1 MILSVLLLNDGIAI
15 YLYLQANDLLGCL
28 YRKIIS
34 MANILRKAFF
44 SASAIFL
51 LATAS
56 EAQDQQLNEQLF
68 KLNKFLFLLKS
79 EYVDTIN
86 TPNLVEKAIVS
97 TLKQLDPHSVYISK
111 EEVKKMS
118 EPLEGNFEGIG
129 IEFNILDDT
138 LIVVNPIQ
146 GGPSQKVGL
155 IAGDRILKID
165 GKNVTNIG
173 MKNSDVFTY
182 LRGTKGTKVELQI
195 KRRGDKDPLD
205 FVIIRDKIPI
215 YSVDAAYN
223 ITPKVGYIK
232 ISRFAQNTFEEFVKA
247 YMKMAPT
254 TESLVLDLRGNS
266 GGYLGTAIALSDQFL
281 DAGKKIVF
289 TEGNSQPRRD
299 FTATNDGIFQKG
311 KLVVLVDEGSA
322 SASEIVAGAIQDW
335 DRGLIIG
342 RRTFG
347 KGLVQNQQMLPDGS
361 MVRLTVARYH
371 TPTGRVIQR
380 PFKNGDAEGY
390 YMDLYTREKKGE
402 LTSKDSIHFADSLK
416 YNTLM
421 KKRIVYG
428 GGGIM
433 PDIFV
438 PMDTTW
444 YTKYYGNLSRKGV
457 FQQFVVSYV
466 DQNRKK
472 LQTKFPNF
480 EAYNKN
486 FSVEDIKNEFVQYGK
501 KMGVEPNDT
510 EYNKSATEI
519 NAVIKG
525 LIAQKLWDTT
535 QYFQVINSSDET
547 LKQALDA
554 LANWP
559 KFGI

>member
-1 MILSVLLLNDGIAI
+1 
-15 YLYLQANDLLGCL
+15 
-28 YRKIIS
+28 
-34 MANILRKAFF
+34 MANILRKVLF

-51 LATAS
+51 LVS
-56 EAQDQQLNEQLF
+56 GSFAQDQQLNEQLF
-68 KLNKFLFLLKS
+68 KLNKFLYLLKS

-86 TPNLVEKAIVS
+86 TPDIVEKAIVG

-155 IAGDRILKID
+155 LAGDRILKIN
-165 GKNVTNIG
+165 GKIVTGIG
-173 MKNSDVFTY
+173 LKNSDVFTY
-182 LRGTKGTKVELQI
+182 LRGAKGTKAELQI
-195 KRRGDKDPLD
+195 KRRGVADMLD
-205 FVIIRDKIPI
+205 FVVIRDKIPI

-232 ISRFAQNTFEEFVKA
+232 ISRFAQNTFDEFIKA
-247 YMKMAPT
+247 FMKMDPA

-281 DAGKKIVF
+281 GTGKKIVF

-299 FTATNDGIFQKG
+299 FNATPDGVFEKG

-361 MVRLTVARYH
+361 MIRLTVARYH

-380 PFKNGDAEGY
+380 PFKKGDAEGY
-390 YMDLYTREKKGE
+390 YMDLYTREQKGE
-402 LTSKDSIHFADSLK
+402 LTNKDSIRFDDSLK
-416 YNTLM
+416 YSTLI
-421 KKRIVYG
+421 KKRTVYG

-438 PMDTTW
+438 PLDTTW

-466 DQNRKK
+466 DQNRKL
-472 LQTKFPNF
+472 LQSKYANF
-480 EAYNKN
+480 DTYNKN
-486 FSVEDIKNEFVQYGK
+486 FIVNDEVRSEFVQYGK
-501 KMGVEPNDT
+501 KMGVEPNDA
-510 EYNKSATEI
+510 EYQKSAAEI

-525 LIAQKLWDTT
+525 LIAQKLWETT
-535 QYFQVINSSDET
+535 QYFQVINSNDET

-554 LANWP
+554 LAKWS
-559 KFGI
+559 KYGI